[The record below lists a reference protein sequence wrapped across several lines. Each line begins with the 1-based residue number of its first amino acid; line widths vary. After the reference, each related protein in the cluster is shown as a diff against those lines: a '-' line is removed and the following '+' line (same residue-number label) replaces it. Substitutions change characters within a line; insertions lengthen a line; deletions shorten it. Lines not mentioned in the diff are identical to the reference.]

1 MQQKNVWKYN
11 LFTRHLS
18 CYKTNFTFFLFT
30 LYKNEWKEHSY
41 NEEKHN
47 KSNFYRIR
55 KAFIMDD
62 IDINKILISKKEP
75 YGKEKP
81 T

>member
-1 MQQKNVWKYN
+1 MQQKNVRKYN
-11 LFTRHLS
+11 LFKRHLN
-18 CYKTNFTFFLFT
+18 CCKTNFTFFLFT
-30 LYKNEWKEHSY
+30 LYKSEWKEHSF
-41 NEEKHN
+41 NEEKLN

-55 KAFIMDD
+55 KPFIMDD

-75 YGKEKP
+75 YGKEKL